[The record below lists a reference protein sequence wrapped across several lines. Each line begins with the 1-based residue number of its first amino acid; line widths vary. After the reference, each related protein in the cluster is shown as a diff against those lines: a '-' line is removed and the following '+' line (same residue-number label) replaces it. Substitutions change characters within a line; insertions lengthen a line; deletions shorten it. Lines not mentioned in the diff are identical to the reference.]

1 MRKTLIAQLMVAIA
15 TCSYANTGLA
25 QSAQAVPATAYPEP
39 QCTKP
44 DLKSIKPPK
53 LNDAG
58 DPGDVAAYNA
68 RARAYNSQVKA
79 FNQTFATYRSCVQ
92 TYVETANREVKR
104 IQDQANAD
112 LKRITENS
120 NAAMDAIQDKIKRVT
135 AGLND
140 LVRDEENS
148 TAASQTG
155 H

>member
-1 MRKTLIAQLMVAIA
+1 MKRKIVGPLVVAIVTGSYANVAIA
-15 TCSYANTGLA
+15 QAAETVPGTG
-25 QSAQAVPATAYPEP
+25 YPDP

-44 DLKSIKPPK
+44 DVKLIKPPK
-53 LNDAG
+53 LDVAGDAG
-58 DPGDVAAYNA
+58 AAATYNA
-68 RARAYNSQVKA
+68 RARAYNSEVKA
-79 FNQTFATYRSCVQ
+79 FNQSAATYRACVQ
-92 TYVETANREVKR
+92 IYVETASREVKR

-120 NAAMDAIQDKIKRVT
+120 NAAMDAIQDKIKRAT

-148 TAASQTG
+148 TAGLRTG